1 MNTQAKTPVRN
12 EYEEFATAL
21 TRVGSAWARYGLS
34 VARASVETSARTL
47 DLTAT
52 ALGALADRVS
62 RIDIPGTPERVVD
75 TTAEPRS

>member
-1 MNTQAKTPVRN
+1 MNTQTENNDRN
-12 EYEEFATAL
+12 EYEEFATAI
-21 TRVGSAWARYGLS
+21 TRVGAAWARYGLS

-62 RIDIPGTPERVVD
+62 RIEVPGASDKVVD